1 MPNFNTTRKSIAVS
15 VTGPVVKLLSKTPLT
30 PNALTLI
37 GFLITLGAAV
47 LIAIDHLVAGGVT
60 LLVAA
65 LFDML
70 DGALARSTGKTS
82 KFGAILDSSLDR
94 VSEAVI
100 FIGLVALFARNGMDW
115 ESVLCVVALLGSF
128 MVSYLRAR
136 MEGLGIE
143 CTAGFFT
150 RPERVALMVLGLLLS
165 SIDHVLII
173 AVGLLA
179 LLSILSA
186 GQRMIFAWRR
196 TSAT

>member
-1 MPNFNTTRKSIAVS
+1 MSNFNKTRKSISAS
-15 VTGPVVKLLSKTPLT
+15 VTAPVVKLLARTPLT
-30 PNALTLI
+30 PNTLTWI
-37 GFLITLGAAV
+37 GFLITVGAAV
-47 LIAIDHLVAGGVT
+47 LIALDHLIAAGVT

-70 DGALARSTGKTS
+70 DGALARTTGTTT

-128 MVSYLRAR
+128 MVSYIRAR

-143 CTAGFFT
+143 CTSGFFQ

-165 SIDHVLII
+165 GINYALII

-196 TSAT
+196 TSAI

>member
-1 MPNFNTTRKSIAVS
+1 MSNFNKTRKSISVS
-15 VTGPVVKLLSKTPLT
+15 VTAPVVKLLARTPLT
-30 PNALTLI
+30 PNTLTWI
-37 GFLITLGAAV
+37 GFLITVGAAV
-47 LIAIDHLVAGGVT
+47 LIALDHLIAAGVT

-70 DGALARSTGKTS
+70 DGALARTTGTTT

-128 MVSYLRAR
+128 MVSYIRAR

-143 CTAGFFT
+143 CTSGFFQ

-165 SIDHVLII
+165 GINYALII

-196 TSAT
+196 TSAI